1 MAGLEEV
8 RPPSHIFG
16 MPGLVQRLMDLLR
29 RGLKESSGDAHLQ
42 ALQLLKG
49 NLSLVQRNQLEVLNY
64 FEVIGGDSGTRYR
77 IHFGTQNNVE
87 VFDDFGN
94 RTRLCFMPK
103 GYLPTGDTMLA
114 QKIAL
119 ELFETEALRVAN
131 RDRIQWAEF
140 SERSHYGIRY

>member
-1 MAGLEEV
+1 
-8 RPPSHIFG
+8 
-16 MPGLVQRLMDLLR
+16 MPGLGQRLMGLLR
-29 RGLKESSGDAHLQ
+29 RALEQSSRDAHLQ
-42 ALQLLKG
+42 ALQLLKD
-49 NLSLVQRNQLEVLNY
+49 NLSLAQRNQLEVFNY

-77 IHFGTQNNVE
+77 IHFGTQNNIE
-87 VFDDFGN
+87 VFDNCGN
-94 RTRLCFMPK
+94 CTRLCFMPK

-131 RDRIQWAEF
+131 RDRVRWAEF